1 MLARYLY
8 GIRDA
13 LQRTISSCPA
23 ALEGGCRRSIR
34 LRHTLR
40 GRLSTRGAALAT
52 PKSSRA
58 DRARQDAACALL
70 GTTIRTL
77 RKGQRLTQKD
87 LAQRTGLRA
96 NYISQVERGT
106 RNVTLFNVLRLAV
119 ALGVPPSRLLHP
131 FDTQPALLPPRAD
144 QTS

>member
-1 MLARYLY
+1 VLARSLY
-8 GIRDA
+8 SMRDA

-23 ALEGGCRRSIR
+23 ALEGGYRRSIR

-52 PKSSRA
+52 SKSSRA

-77 RKGQRLTQKD
+77 RKGKRLTQKD
-87 LAQRTGLRA
+87 LAHRTGLDA
-96 NYISQVERGT
+96 NYISQVERGK
-106 RNVTLFNVLRLAV
+106 RNVTLFNLLRLAV
-119 ALGVPPSRLLHP
+119 ALEVPPSHLVSP
-131 FDTQPALLPPRAD
+131 FDTHAALWPSRAD
-144 QTS
+144 QVS

>member
-1 MLARYLY
+1 VLARFLY

-13 LQRTISSCPA
+13 IQKTLSSCPA
-23 ALEGGCRRSIR
+23 ALEGGCRRYIR
-34 LRHTLR
+34 LQHTLR
-40 GRLSTRGAALAT
+40 GRLSIRGAALAT

-77 RKGQRLTQKD
+77 RKDQRLTQQD
-87 LAQRTGLRA
+87 LAHRTGLRA

-106 RNVTLFNVLRLAV
+106 RNVTLFNLLRLAV
-119 ALGVPPSRLLHP
+119 ALGVPPARLLHP

-144 QTS
+144 QVS